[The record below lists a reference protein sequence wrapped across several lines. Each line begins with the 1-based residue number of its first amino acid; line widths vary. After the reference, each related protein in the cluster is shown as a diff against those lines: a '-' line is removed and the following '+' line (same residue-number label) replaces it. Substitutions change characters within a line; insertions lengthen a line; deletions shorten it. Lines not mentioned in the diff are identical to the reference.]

1 MTTASITTPLGQI
14 LRSWR
19 RSAPGPLWLVV
30 PLVLIVAIPVADHFL
45 PPDIHLA
52 HLLIVAPA
60 VTSVVA
66 GPRLTALIGGLA
78 VVSLLV
84 AGTERGVLTT
94 ESVLVEF
101 GSLAAL
107 STLLVVFSLLRDRLW
122 LELLRV
128 RSVSDATQ
136 RVVLR
141 PLPDRAGPVSIAS
154 EYRSSEADTRI
165 GGDLYAVARA
175 SDSTRLVIGDVRGK
189 GLASISD
196 TAIMLGA
203 FRAAAHRQSP
213 LPELVAYLEGAVRWG
228 LAEFSESSGSEAD
241 VGERFV
247 TAVVVDIPDN
257 EPVVHVISCG
267 HPPPLLL
274 RNGTATA
281 LDVPAPALP
290 LGLGGLSDEE
300 SYVQATFPFAYGDQL
315 LLYTDGVSETRD
327 GQGTFYPL
335 AERAAAWTDQAP
347 GPLVQ
352 KITADLKAYAA
363 GPLNDDMAMIVVQ
376 RDESPGSRSK
386 PPGQQVP
393 HHDRHHAGKA
403 ADGVV
408 HGVGNGG
415 PASRTGQTPRTP
427 STPSR
432 MPTTTGDRPPRR
444 PNEPKQRGRMYGVAR
459 RRTGC
464 VGTGQS
470 HGRRTAPGRRQRRRV
485 SLLYGASGP

>member
-1 MTTASITTPLGQI
+1 MTTASITTPLGRI

-30 PLVLIVAIPVADHFL
+30 PLTLIVAIPVADYFL

-78 VVSLLV
+78 VASLVV

-107 STLLVVFSLLRDRLW
+107 CVLLVIFALLRDRLW
-122 LELLRV
+122 LELRRV

-154 EYRSSEADTRI
+154 EYHSAEADTRI

-228 LAEFSESSGSEAD
+228 LAEFSEFSESSGSEAD

-247 TAVVVDIPDN
+247 TAVVVDIPDD
-257 EPVVHVISCG
+257 EPVIHVISCG

-274 RNGTATA
+274 RDATATA
-281 LDVPAPALP
+281 LSVPTPALP
-290 LGLGGLSDEE
+290 LGLGGLSDD
-300 SYVQATFPFAYGDQL
+300 SYVQATFPFACGDRL

-327 GQGTFYPL
+327 VQGTFYPL

-352 KITADLKAYAA
+352 KITADLKAFAA

-376 RDESPGSRSK
+376 RDETPHSPSK
-386 PPGQQVP
+386 PSSQHVV
-393 HHDRHHAGKA
+393 HHDRHHPEAS

-408 HGVGNGG
+408 HGIGDHGPTHGPGRPHAHPSHPAGAGN
-415 PASRTGQTPRTP
+415 SWRQTP
-427 STPSR
+427 
-432 MPTTTGDRPPRR
+432 
-444 PNEPKQRGRMYGVAR
+444 K
-459 RRTGC
+459 
-464 VGTGQS
+464 
-470 HGRRTAPGRRQRRRV
+470 TAE
-485 SLLYGASGP
+485 

>member
-1 MTTASITTPLGQI
+1 MTTATITTPLGRI

-19 RSAPGPLWLVV
+19 RSAPGPMWLVV

-78 VVSLLV
+78 VASLVV
-84 AGTERGVLTT
+84 AGTERDVLTT

-107 STLLVVFSLLRDRLW
+107 SALLVIFSLLRDRLW
-122 LELLRV
+122 LDLLRA

-154 EYRSSEADTRI
+154 EYRSAEADTRI

-213 LPELVAYLEGAVRWG
+213 LPELVTYLEGAVRWG
-228 LAEFSESSGSEAD
+228 LAEFSECSGSEAD

-274 RNGTATA
+274 RDATATA
-281 LDVPAPALP
+281 LNVPAPALP
-290 LGLGGLSDEE
+290 LGLGGLSDD
-300 SYVQATFPFAYGDQL
+300 SYVQATFPFAYGDRL

-376 RDESPGSRSK
+376 RDETPDSTST
-386 PPGQQVP
+386 PPSQQVP
-393 HHDRHHAGKA
+393 HHDRNHPDAV

-408 HGVGNGG
+408 HSV
-415 PASRTGQTPRTP
+415 
-427 STPSR
+427 
-432 MPTTTGDRPPRR
+432 GDRAP
-444 PNEPKQRGRMYGVAR
+444 
-459 RRTGC
+459 T
-464 VGTGQS
+464 
-470 HGRRTAPGRRQRRRV
+470 HGPGRPHPHPSHPAGAGSNWRQ
-485 SLLYGASGP
+485 APKTPE

>member
-1 MTTASITTPLGQI
+1 MPLT
-14 LRSWR
+14 
-19 RSAPGPLWLVV
+19 
-30 PLVLIVAIPVADHFL
+30 LIIAIPVADYFL

-78 VVSLLV
+78 VASLVV

-107 STLLVVFSLLRDRLW
+107 CVLLVIFALLRDRLW
-122 LELLRV
+122 LELRRV

-141 PLPDRAGPVSIAS
+141 PLPERAGPVSIAS
-154 EYRSSEADTRI
+154 EYRSAEADTRI

-247 TAVVVDIPDN
+247 TAVVVDIPDD

-274 RNGTATA
+274 RDATATA
-281 LDVPAPALP
+281 LSVPCPALP
-290 LGLGGLSDEE
+290 LGLGGLSDE
-300 SYVQATFPFAYGDQL
+300 SYVQATFPFASGDRL

-327 GQGTFYPL
+327 VQGTFYPL
-335 AERAAAWTDQAP
+335 AERAAAWTDQEP

-352 KITADLKAYAA
+352 TITADLKAFAA

-376 RDESPGSRSK
+376 RDKTPDSPSKRSS
-386 PPGQQVP
+386 QHVV
-393 HHDRHHAGKA
+393 HHDRHHPDAS

-408 HGVGNGG
+408 RGIGDHGPTHGPGRSHAHPSHPAGAGNDW
-415 PASRTGQTPRTP
+415 RQTP
-427 STPSR
+427 
-432 MPTTTGDRPPRR
+432 
-444 PNEPKQRGRMYGVAR
+444 K
-459 RRTGC
+459 
-464 VGTGQS
+464 
-470 HGRRTAPGRRQRRRV
+470 TAE
-485 SLLYGASGP
+485 

>member
-1 MTTASITTPLGQI
+1 MTAATITTPLAEI
-14 LRSWR
+14 LRAWR
-19 RSAPGPLWLVV
+19 RSTLWLAG
-30 PLVLIVAIPVADHFL
+30 PLVLIVAVPVADHFL

-60 VTSVVA
+60 VTSAVA
-66 GPRLTALIGGLA
+66 GPRVTALIGGLA
-78 VVSLLV
+78 VVSLV
-84 AGTERGVLTT
+84 IAGAERGFLTT
-94 ESVLVEF
+94 ENVLVELA
-101 GSLAAL
+101 SLAVL
-107 STLLVVFSLLRDRLW
+107 SGLLVLFSLLRNRHE

-154 EYRSSEADTRI
+154 EYRSAEADTRI

-175 SDSTRLVIGDVRGK
+175 SGSTRLVIGDVRGK
-189 GLASISD
+189 GLASIGD

-228 LAEFSESSGSEAD
+228 LAEFSECSGCPGCSGSEAD

-247 TAVVVDIPDN
+247 TAVLVDIPDN

-274 RNGTATA
+274 RNSTATA
-281 LDVPAPALP
+281 LSVPDPALP
-290 LGLGGLSDEE
+290 LGLGGLSDD
-300 SYVQATFPFAYGDQL
+300 SYVQATFPFAYGDRL

-352 KITADLKAYAA
+352 KITADLEAYAA
-363 GPLNDDMAMIVVQ
+363 GPLEDDMAMIVVQ
-376 RDESPGSRSK
+376 RD
-386 PPGQQVP
+386 
-393 HHDRHHAGKA
+393 KA
-403 ADGVV
+403 
-408 HGVGNGG
+408 
-415 PASRTGQTPRTP
+415 PA
-427 STPSR
+427 
-432 MPTTTGDRPPRR
+432 
-444 PNEPKQRGRMYGVAR
+444 V
-459 RRTGC
+459 
-464 VGTGQS
+464 
-470 HGRRTAPGRRQRRRV
+470 
-485 SLLYGASGP
+485 